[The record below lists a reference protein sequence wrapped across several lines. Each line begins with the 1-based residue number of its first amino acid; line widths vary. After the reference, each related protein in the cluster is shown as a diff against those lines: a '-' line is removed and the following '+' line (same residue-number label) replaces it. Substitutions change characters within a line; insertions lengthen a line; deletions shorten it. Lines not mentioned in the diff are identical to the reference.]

1 MSSRGSCATA
11 VRLGAPY
18 PVGDPWGYPGVLGDS
33 QWWNPVQ
40 AILPRQ
46 LCPPPSG
53 PPGPSLV
60 LEHLGPAQPQLPL
73 SRPEAHLATPRPDT
87 SPGLDPSSLGLPPRV
102 TRPGVSVRGLQVM
115 SPRKCRAGVGLTPNP
130 DPLHPAHRPLDRA
143 SVGRGGKGGWH
154 QADGRRPPTKGKGK
168 ERLFHKPFPLI
179 ASACFRKCT
188 TFLEKKNSGT

>member
-1 MSSRGSCATA
+1 MGH
-11 VRLGAPY
+11 
-18 PVGDPWGYPGVLGDS
+18 S

-40 AILPRQ
+40 AVLPRQ

-73 SRPEAHLATPRPDT
+73 SRQEAHLATPHPDT

-102 TRPGVSVRGLQVM
+102 ARPGVSVRGLQVM
-115 SPRKCRAGVGLTPNP
+115 SPRKCRAGVGLTPNL

-154 QADGRRPPTKGKGK
+154 QADGRGPPTKGKG
-168 ERLFHKPFPLI
+168 EREAFPQTISLNSQCLFSEMYHL
-179 ASACFRKCT
+179 FRK
-188 TFLEKKNSGT
+188 KKFWDLNRS